1 MKLAEALLIRSDMQ
15 KKFAQLKARIKNN
28 VKVQEGDTPSEDP
41 NELLL
46 QASQI
51 ITELNTLIE
60 RIHRTNAIAKT
71 DKGQSMLTL
80 LVERDTLE
88 MRHKLL
94 LEAIEA
100 AHGEVDRYSPREIK
114 WDVMVSIFGLQKQAD
129 DIAMKLRQINLVI
142 QSNNWQIELVDYT
155 ATL

>member
-15 KKFAQLKARIKNN
+15 KKLVQLKGRIRNN
-28 VKVQEGDTPSEDP
+28 AKVQEGDIPSEDP
-41 NELLL
+41 NELIVSV
-46 QASQI
+46 SQI
-51 ITELNTLIE
+51 INELTGLIE

-94 LEAIEA
+94 IDAIEA
-100 AHGEVDRYSPREIK
+100 ANSEADRYSHREIK
-114 WDVMVSIFGLQKQAD
+114 WHVLVSVASLQKQAD
-129 DIAMKLRQINLVI
+129 DIAMKLRQINIII
-142 QSNNWQIELVDYT
+142 QSNNWQIDLVD
-155 ATL
+155 

>member
-15 KKFAQLKARIKNN
+15 KKLAQLKARIKNN

-51 ITELNTLIE
+51 ITELNSLIE
-60 RIHRTNAIAKT
+60 QIHRTNAIAKT

-80 LVERDTLE
+80 LVDRDTLE

-100 AHGEVDRYSPREIK
+100 AHGEVDRYSPREIR
-114 WDVMVSIFGLQKQAD
+114 WNVMVSISGLQKQAD

-142 QSNNWQIELVDYT
+142 QSNNWQIELVD
-155 ATL
+155 

>member
-15 KKFAQLKARIKNN
+15 KKLAQLKVRIKNN

-51 ITELNTLIE
+51 ISELNMLIE

-88 MRHKLL
+88 LRHKLL
-94 LEAIEA
+94 IETIEA
-100 AHGEVDRYSPREIK
+100 THSETDRYSPREIK
-114 WDVMVSIFGLQKQAD
+114 WDVIVSVSGLQKQAD

-142 QSNNWQIELVDYT
+142 QSHNWQIDLVD
-155 ATL
+155 

>member
-15 KKFAQLKARIKNN
+15 KKLAQLKGRIRNN
-28 VKVQEGDTPSEDP
+28 AKVQEGDTPSEDP
-41 NELLL
+41 NKLIVS
-46 QASQI
+46 ASQI
-51 ITELNTLIE
+51 ISELTGLIE

-94 LEAIEA
+94 LDAIEA
-100 AHGEVDRYSPREIK
+100 ANSEADRYSHREIK
-114 WDVMVSIFGLQKQAD
+114 WHVLVSVASLQKQAD
-129 DIAMKLRQINLVI
+129 DIAMKLRQINIII
-142 QSNNWQIELVDYT
+142 QSNNWQIDLID
-155 ATL
+155 

>member
-15 KKFAQLKARIKNN
+15 KKLAQLKGRIKAN

-41 NELLL
+41 NELMTD
-46 QASQI
+46 ASQL
-51 ITELNTLIE
+51 ITELTVLIE
-60 RIHRTNAIAKT
+60 RIHRTNAIAQT

-94 LEAIEA
+94 IDSIEA
-100 AHGEVDRYSPREIK
+100 TQTEADRYSHREIK
-114 WDVMVSIFGLQKQAD
+114 WNIIVSVASLQIQAD
-129 DIAMKLRQINLVI
+129 DIAMKLRNLNIVI
-142 QSNNWQIELVDYT
+142 QSNNWQIDLVE
-155 ATL
+155 

>member
-15 KKFAQLKARIKNN
+15 KKLAQLKGRIRNN

-41 NELLL
+41 NELIID
-46 QASQI
+46 ASQI
-51 ITELNTLIE
+51 ITELSTLIE

-71 DKGQSMLTL
+71 DNGQSMLTL

-94 LEAIEA
+94 IDAIEA
-100 AHGEVDRYSPREIK
+100 TNNNDERYSYREIK
-114 WDVMVSIFGLQKQAD
+114 WDIIVSVAGLQKQAD
-129 DIAMKLRQINLVI
+129 DIAMKLRKLNIVI
-142 QSNNWQIELVDYT
+142 QANNWQIDLVE
-155 ATL
+155 